1 MQFDTPL
8 LDLPYTPNKGLTPIG
23 VDREFWSDVIM
34 NRVETVQ
41 PDIIYNLV
49 TDTGFRFV
57 DHLGNPL
64 IAVT

>member
-1 MQFDTPL
+1 MQIDTPL
-8 LDLPYTPNKGLTPIG
+8 LDRPFTKNKGVTPNG
-23 VDREFWSDVIM
+23 VDREFWSDVFM
-34 NRVETVQ
+34 SRPQTVQ